1 LRHVIADV
9 TFVDLSLRHQPTTD
23 EPAAML
29 VRRVIR
35 RPIDYTH
42 LTEIDRTVADLVSGR
57 ITRSEARDQIARTV
71 STGHDRPRWV
81 VRLGWG
87 AMGVGVALTLG
98 GNAVICLLAFLAA
111 VRHRPDTTTPAPAP
125 HPNLYQQAAGGFV
138 ATLIAVAASASG
150 LELNTSRVVTAGIV
164 MLLAG
169 VGIMGATQDALNGF
183 PVTASARMIDAVMN
197 TAGII
202 VGVGAG
208 LTGED
213 LLGVGASTFEPG
225 AAGFAEVG
233 ATVFGAAL
241 AAAGFAFASY
251 APLRALVAVAL
262 VGALGQG
269 VLLTVDSA
277 EVGRTWGRPLQLSPS
292 EPSAFWSP
300 AASASRLWSSWCLR
314 SCPSC
319 RASTS
324 TEGSPSLPPDRTVCS
339 SLPSLSRPPSR

>member
-1 LRHVIADV
+1 
-9 TFVDLSLRHQPTTD
+9 
-23 EPAAML
+23 
-29 VRRVIR
+29 
-35 RPIDYTH
+35 
-42 LTEIDRTVADLVSGR
+42 
-57 ITRSEARDQIARTV
+57 
-71 STGHDRPRWV
+71 
-81 VRLGWG
+81 
-87 AMGVGVALTLG
+87 
-98 GNAVICLLAFLAA
+98 
-111 VRHRPDTTTPAPAP
+111 
-125 HPNLYQQAAGGFV
+125 
-138 ATLIAVAASASG
+138 
-150 LELNTSRVVTAGIV
+150 
-164 MLLAG
+164 
-169 VGIMGATQDALNGF
+169 MGATQDALNGF

-277 EVGRTWGRPLQLSPS
+277 EVGRTWGSAVAAVTIGAVCFLVAGRFRVPPLVVVVPPIVPL
-292 EPSAFWSP
+292 
-300 AASASRLWSSWCLR
+300 
-314 SCPSC
+314 
-319 RASTS
+319 
-324 TEGSPSLPPDRTVCS
+324 LPGLDIY
-339 SLPSLSRPPSR
+339 